1 MKLLEKEQTM
11 RLKKEVA
18 TVNVKASEL
27 LNNGKITVRVKQ
39 LQDELI
45 KTGIIIFVVVFVT
58 VLSPIKIQNG
68 VKRYISGDNSNTI
81 TFCIG
86 K

>member
-1 MKLLEKEQTM
+1 M
-11 RLKKEVA
+11 RQKIEAA
-18 TVNVKASEL
+18 T
-27 LNNGKITVRVKQ
+27 
-39 LQDELI
+39 
-45 KTGIIIFVVVFVT
+45 KTSIIFVVVFVT